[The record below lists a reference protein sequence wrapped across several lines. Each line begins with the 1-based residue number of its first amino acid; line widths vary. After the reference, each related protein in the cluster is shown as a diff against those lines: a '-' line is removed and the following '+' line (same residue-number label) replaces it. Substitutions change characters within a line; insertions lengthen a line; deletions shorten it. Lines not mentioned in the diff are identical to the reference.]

1 MNKYVVRIFTLLA
14 YFYFSFFAFSAP
26 KLIDSYTPKS
36 GELALAYEMYELD
49 NGLKVLLHPDASTPV
64 VHVHVGYNVGAKND
78 SNVTTGLAHFFEHL
92 MFEGSEHIKANDH
105 NRLIEEA
112 GGYANAYTA
121 PDMTVYHQTVPNNIR
136 GIFRLEADRMN
147 SIARSITHDKFT
159 AQKGVVTNEKL
170 QTSTNRPYGLVREK
184 LSMAFY
190 PPEHPY
196 YKTVIGWS
204 RI

>member
-1 MNKYVVRIFTLLA
+1 
-14 YFYFSFFAFSAP
+14 
-26 KLIDSYTPKS
+26 
-36 GELALAYEMYELD
+36 
-49 NGLKVLLHPDASTPV
+49 
-64 VHVHVGYNVGAKND
+64 
-78 SNVTTGLAHFFEHL
+78 
-92 MFEGSEHIKANDH
+92 
-105 NRLIEEA
+105 
-112 GGYANAYTA
+112 
-121 PDMTVYHQTVPNNIR
+121 
-136 GIFRLEADRMN
+136 MN

-204 RI
+204 EDLDDVTIKDLETLRGVIMCRIMRLAVGGDFKTDEALQWIQTYFGSIPRGPEVTL